1 MRSWNLWQ
9 WLSAVV
15 VTLLTVSWLTGMQRQ
30 MSSMALPTAAA
41 NNARQI
47 VMALKI
53 YSQEHGG
60 LYPDGR
66 HSNLTTANA
75 AFRHLFREEIYFEG
89 DEIVF
94 GSPRSPFKADG
105 KTGSAPDFA
114 EALKPGENH
123 WAYVGG
129 LSPDTFGTHPLILEN
144 TASPD
149 WPPRWKPDS
158 AEKKVPGR
166 TWKGNKVIVARND
179 GSAEAV
185 KLRGEGDDLLRM
197 PEKSLYAPPD
207 APSPTLRLLP
217 VEK

>member
-1 MRSWNLWQ
+1 MRSWSLWQ
-9 WLSAVV
+9 WLSVVV
-15 VTLLTVSWLTGMQRQ
+15 VTLLAVSWLTGMQHQ
-30 MSSMALPTAAA
+30 MSSMAWHSVTA
-41 NNARQI
+41 NSARQI

-60 LYPDGR
+60 LYPDGQ

-75 AFRHLFREEIYFEG
+75 TFRHLFREEIFTEQ
-89 DEIVF
+89 EEPLF
-94 GSPRSPFKADG
+94 GSPRSPFKPDG

-129 LSPDTFGTHPLILEN
+129 LSRYTFGSHPLILEN
-144 TASPD
+144 TALPD

-158 AEKKVPGR
+158 AEEKVPGR
-166 TWKGNKVIVARND
+166 TWKGNRIVVARND

-185 KLRGEGDDLLRM
+185 KLRGDGDGLLRM
-197 PEKSLYAPPD
+197 PESLDAPPD
-207 APSPTLRLLP
+207 APSPTPRLLP
-217 VEK
+217 VER